1 MVGEP
6 TQPCCK
12 VADLYRRI
20 YLWPGG
26 WFWMF
31 MKGAVT
37 LIRQAVKNTS
47 IRFSFTFS
55 SGIDVDEGFYRYILS
70 TNCSY
75 FLVHMRGR
83 RMRSAP
89 LKRHDEERPSR
100 SSTESAGTSRRPVR
114 IRTSTSAI
122 VRTESRGVQPDGGA
136 PLRSRAGSRKVQVL
150 RAEGTAEGPSTT
162 PDERSVACSCPPRK
176 VQPRIIRR
184 YLESVSVGW
193 GD

>member
-1 MVGEP
+1 
-6 TQPCCK
+6 
-12 VADLYRRI
+12 
-20 YLWPGG
+20 
-26 WFWMF
+26 MF

-55 SGIDVDEGFYRYILS
+55 SGIDVDEGFCRYILS

-176 VQPRIIRR
+176 GQPRIIRR